1 MRYKALLSAI
11 LLRGSQLAGQHFQW
25 HTFCTERGLRTVYS
39 RLQMRAHPL
48 YRGTG
53 RAGEQ
58 AMSLGLLGHT
68 GYSHLNVRSEMR
80 VDWRAQL
87 AIYSPADRLQPHR
100 YKADESYEVGADK
113 APVAGY
119 LDIEGIIAVAKAQ
132 GVDAIHP
139 GMPTLVYG
147 EQVYN

>member
-1 MRYKALLSAI
+1 
-11 LLRGSQLAGQHFQW
+11 
-25 HTFCTERGLRTVYS
+25 
-39 RLQMRAHPL
+39 
-48 YRGTG
+48 
-53 RAGEQ
+53 
-58 AMSLGLLGHT
+58 
-68 GYSHLNVRSEMR
+68 MR

-139 GMPTLVYG
+139 GMPTFVHRK
-147 EQVYN
+147 QVYN